1 MNATEES
8 KEYKSL
14 TNRMATIL
22 IVVAI
27 TPMML
32 VSGFILEQ
40 YRVSYSD
47 KIHAHLGE
55 LVLKHKQNIDGF
67 LLEKLSDLR
76 FMAAAFDMEQL
87 SEEQFLRDR
96 LTDLRR
102 EYGTVFGDLGVI
114 DESGRQ
120 IAYAGPFKLSDAD
133 YSDAE
138 WFKIAIRSDYYISN
152 VFMGLRGE
160 PHFIISVLNESAEGK
175 WILRA
180 TIDFLLFN
188 SIVENLRMGKT
199 GVAYILNQ
207 HGELQTKT
215 PFEPEKSRKKAIY
228 EMLKAADHPHSGIRI
243 IEKKDEDGTERIY
256 VGAFLKNEQ
265 WLLVFRQEVS
275 DAFSELYNT
284 QKIAFALIFL
294 GSLGIMLTAFVFAR
308 RMISQIMLVDREKEM
323 MNRQVIETGKLASIG
338 ELAAGIAHEIN
349 NPVAIMVEEA
359 GWIEDLLEEE
369 DLKQAENLEEF
380 QRSLKQIHTQGIR
393 CKEITHKLLSFAR
406 KTDSRIQNIDVNE
419 LVQEVVELSGQKAKY
434 EKVRM
439 TVHPAEGL
447 PLITASHTEVQQ
459 VLLNLINNALYALE
473 KKGDLGHIDIYTRH
487 ENGNVVVEVADDGP
501 GIPAIN
507 LSRIFDPFFTTKPVG
522 KGTGLGLSIC
532 YGIIKKMGGD
542 IDVRSVV
549 DDGTVFT
556 IRIPARKKEG
566 ENTESLRVEP
576 VS

>member
-1 MNATEES
+1 MKTTEES
-8 KEYKSL
+8 SQYKSL
-14 TNRMATIL
+14 TNRMTTIL

-40 YRVSYSD
+40 YRVSYSE

-67 LLEKLSDLR
+67 LLEKLSDIR
-76 FMAAAFDMEQL
+76 FVSAAFDFEQL
-87 SEEQFLRDR
+87 SDEQFLRDR

-114 DESGRQ
+114 DEDGRQ
-120 IAYAGPFKLSDAD
+120 VAYAGPFKLTDAD
-133 YSDAE
+133 YSDAD
-138 WFKIAIRSDYYISN
+138 WFKVAIKNEFYISN

-160 PHFIISVLNESAEGK
+160 PHFIISVLNDSPQGK
-175 WILRA
+175 YILRA

-215 PFEPEKSRKKAIY
+215 LFEPEKSRKKALY
-228 EMLKAADHPHSGIRI
+228 EKLKSADHPSSGIRFL
-243 IEKKDEDGTERIY
+243 EKKDEDQIERIY

-275 DAFSELYNT
+275 DAFSELYST
-284 QKIAFALIFL
+284 QKIAFALIFV
-294 GSLGIMLTAFVFAR
+294 GSIGIMVTAFIFAKR
-308 RMISQIMLVDREKEM
+308 IISQIMLVDREKEM

-419 LVQEVVELSGQKAKY
+419 LIQEVVELSGQKAKY

-439 TVHPAEGL
+439 NVHPGQGL

-473 KKGDLGHIDIYTRH
+473 KKADLGHIDIYTRQ
-487 ENGNVVVEVADDGP
+487 ENGDVVIEVADDGP
-501 GIPAIN
+501 GIPAAN
-507 LSRIFDPFFTTKPVG
+507 LARIFDPFFTTKPVG

-549 DDGTVFT
+549 DDGTTFT
-556 IRIPARKKEG
+556 ITIPARMEAG
-566 ENTESLRVEP
+566 ENTEGPQTEP

>member
-8 KEYKSL
+8 KQYKSL
-14 TNRMATIL
+14 TNRTATIL

-76 FMAAAFDMEQL
+76 FMAAAFDVKQL
-87 SEEQFLRDR
+87 SDEQFLRDR

-114 DESGRQ
+114 DETGRQ

-160 PHFIISVLNESAEGK
+160 PHFIISVLNESPEGK

-215 PFEPEKSRKKAIY
+215 PFEPEKSRKKALY
-228 EMLKAADHPHSGIRI
+228 EMLKAADHSHNGIRI
-243 IEKKDEDGTERIY
+243 IERNDEDQTERIY

-275 DAFSELYNT
+275 DAFSELHST

-294 GSLGIMLTAFVFAR
+294 GSLCIMVTAFVFAR

-459 VLLNLINNALYALE
+459 VMLNLINNALYALE

-487 ENGNVVVEVADDGP
+487 ENGDVVVEVADDGP

-507 LSRIFDPFFTTKPVG
+507 LSRIFDPFYTTKPVG

-556 IRIPARKKEG
+556 IRIPARKKAG
-566 ENTESLRVEP
+566 ENIVNPKTEP